1 VRVPLASGSDDLWPT
16 QPMITILGRLPGS
29 AALVLGL
36 LLESD
41 SSTESREV
49 RQFGL
54 ELLDDVH
61 EVVIDAVAD
70 ADAIKQ
76 RIEPFC

>member
-1 VRVPLASGSDDLWPT
+1 MFLVRYLNRIHRPSP
-16 QPMITILGRLPGS
+16 
-29 AALVLGL
+29 
-36 LLESD
+36 EK
-41 SSTESREV
+41 V

-70 ADAIKQ
+70 ADAIEQ

>member
-1 VRVPLASGSDDLWPT
+1 
-16 QPMITILGRLPGS
+16 MITILGRLPGS
-29 AALVLGL
+29 AALVLGP

-41 SSTESREV
+41 SSTESQGV

-70 ADAIKQ
+70 ADAITQ